1 MKTTTGSPIIDLLG
15 RISQQIFHPRIACEM
30 LRAFFIYTKL
40 RKTNILTIV
49 LFNIKTMEINKFLF
63 NSEGTNRY
71 NVVYNVHVV
80 NVMG

>member
-1 MKTTTGSPIIDLLG
+1 MKCYELFLFT
-15 RISQQIFHPRIACEM
+15 Q
-30 LRAFFIYTKL
+30 KL